1 MVKDVCSTKLAHDPV
16 PRTVFRHVTTR
27 RLILIALAD
36 PAATT
41 SAARNVFTKDIYRD
55 AGRCGKINQ
64 VTQTRRLEQTIDL
77 DAVDQGE

>member
-1 MVKDVCSTKLAHDPV
+1 
-16 PRTVFRHVTTR
+16 
-27 RLILIALAD
+27 LILIALAD

-64 VTQTRRLEQTIDL
+64 VTQTRGLEQTIDL